1 MLLHS
6 SNDERKRKGRKSRR
20 RSFPYLGQSL
30 HSWRNEELLEDR
42 YSSLIR
48 RILLHFFSSKRE
60 RGKIRTKEGG
70 KGGDTWN
77 ERMKNGGNRDLE
89 QYCTDPTP
97 TISSLYRR
105 QRTFTRNGTQLV
117 SLGESSRAAKVP
129 GSFHFVREIED
140 PSIHWMHSS
149 RPISRVR
156 EARKASQTVGTVG
169 SREMILERK
178 KKKNY
183 SNY

>member
-1 MLLHS
+1 
-6 SNDERKRKGRKSRR
+6 
-20 RSFPYLGQSL
+20 
-30 HSWRNEELLEDR
+30 
-42 YSSLIR
+42 
-48 RILLHFFSSKRE
+48 
-60 RGKIRTKEGG
+60 
-70 KGGDTWN
+70 
-77 ERMKNGGNRDLE
+77 MKNGGNRDLE

-140 PSIHWMHSS
+140 PSIHRMHSS

-183 SNY
+183 SNYRIFEMFKYRFDV